1 MGKYKDLKKSSTVT
15 LNYMDI
21 TCDFFEKIK
30 NLIKWEEPR
39 MSKLFFMLCIIL
51 LLVVTFIPLRTIIC
65 VWLVYK
71 FYCGRSYH
79 QRRIRNNREVV
90 MIEFSNFLED
100 NKVKLSNFD
109 EPWEKIVPKNVGGVK
124 IFE

>member
-1 MGKYKDLKKSSTVT
+1 
-15 LNYMDI
+15 
-21 TCDFFEKIK
+21 
-30 NLIKWEEPR
+30 
-39 MSKLFFMLCIIL
+39 
-51 LLVVTFIPLRTIIC
+51 
-65 VWLVYK
+65 
-71 FYCGRSYH
+71 
-79 QRRIRNNREVV
+79 